1 MTLASAVPTSAP
13 VASRGDIRAL
23 EAAGWPSD
31 LPTSTYALLQ
41 ASAARFGDQP
51 AVSFFLETKS
61 HRRPETL
68 SYRDL
73 LADVTRTANFFGSLG
88 VEPNDVVALVLP
100 NLIETHLCLW
110 GGEAAGVVFPIN
122 PLMEAEAISA
132 LLRESGAKVVVTL
145 APFPGAD
152 LYDKVVAATAS
163 AQVVET
169 IALVDLAPHVRG
181 PKRWAARLAQARMR
195 RRAAPVRKD
204 LKVVDF
210 GRELK
215 RMKGTQLDS
224 GRVIA
229 AEETASIF
237 GTGGTTGSPKVARRT
252 HANEVANAW
261 MSSRMIVSGLT
272 PGSTFFAGLPLFHV
286 NGAMVTGLSAFLLG
300 THVLIGT
307 PQGFR
312 GTGVIDRFWE
322 IATHHGVTA
331 FSGVPTLFSALL
343 QRPVQGHDLSRL
355 AFGIC
360 GAAPMSPELLDQF
373 QRTTGVKV
381 LEGYGL
387 TEATCVAAVH
397 ALDGVQK
404 IGSVGLPLP
413 FQAVLIAHP
422 DERGGVERL
431 AGIDEVGAVLL
442 AGPNVFQ
449 GYTDA
454 RHDRALWVEI
464 AGERW
469 LNTGD
474 LGLVDADGFLW
485 LKGRAKDL
493 IIRGGHNIDPAM
505 IEDAFF
511 SHPAVE
517 LAAAIGRPDPH
528 AGEVPVV
535 YVQLKPGVAAGPDAL
550 AAHAEAR
557 IHERAAR
564 PKAVHLI
571 EVMPLT
577 AVGKVHKPTLRQID
591 AERLNGAD
599 APAD

>member
-1 MTLASAVPTSAP
+1 MTASMLQPTPLASQS
-13 VASRGDIRAL
+13 DIRAL
-23 EAAGWPSD
+23 EASGWPSD
-31 LPTSTYALLQ
+31 LPGSTYALLRN
-41 ASAARFGDQP
+41 AADRFGDTP
-51 AVSFFLETKS
+51 ALSFFLETAG
-61 HRRPETL
+61 HRRPRTL

-73 LADVTRTANFFGSLG
+73 LAKVTGAANLFHSLG
-88 VEPNDVVALVLP
+88 VGSTDVVALVLP

-110 GGEAAGVVFPIN
+110 GGEAAGVAFPIN
-122 PLMEAEAISA
+122 PLMDVDAIA
-132 LLRESGAKVVVTL
+132 DLLRESRARVVVTL
-145 APFPGAD
+145 APLPGAD
-152 LYDKVVAATAS
+152 LYDKVVAALDA
-163 AQVVET
+163 APHVET
-169 IALVDLAPHVRG
+169 LVLVDLAHHVRG
-181 PKRWAARLAQARMR
+181 PKRLAAWVIQARMR
-195 RRAAPVRKD
+195 RRSAPVRSG

-210 GRELK
+210 RRALGRMTTDRLE
-215 RMKGTQLDS
+215 S
-224 GRVIA
+224 GRVPQA
-229 AEETASIF
+229 QDTASIF
-237 GTGGTTGSPKVARRT
+237 GTGGTTGSPKLARRT

-261 MSSRMIVSGLT
+261 MASRMIVSGLGT
-272 PGSTFFAGLPLFHV
+272 GSTFFSGLPLFHV

-312 GTGVIDRFWE
+312 GTDVIDRFWE
-322 IATHHGVTA
+322 IAAHHRITA

-343 QRPVQGHDLSRL
+343 QRPVAGHDLSRL

-387 TEATCVAAVH
+387 TEATCVASVH

-413 FQAVLIAHP
+413 FQAVRIATL
-422 DERGGVERL
+422 DGRGGVERT
-431 AGIDEVGAVLL
+431 AHVDEIGAVLL
-442 AGPNVFQ
+442 RGPNIFQ
-449 GYTDA
+449 GYTDV
-454 RHDRALWVEI
+454 RHDAGLWVEL

-469 LNTGD
+469 LDTGD

-485 LKGRAKDL
+485 LKGRSKDV

-505 IEDAFF
+505 IEDAFY

-517 LAAAIGRPDPH
+517 LAAAIGRPDAH

-535 YVQLKPGVAAGPDAL
+535 YVQLKPGASAEPAEL
-550 AAHAEAR
+550 AAHAEGR

-571 EVMPLT
+571 DVMPLT
-577 AVGKVHKPTLRQID
+577 AVGKVHKPSLRRID
-591 AERLNGAD
+591 D
-599 APAD
+599 ARDGGRGVEP